1 LYTHF
6 EVTQNVK
13 LSAHKDTNLDDD
25 YVEVRYRELTPAIHQ
40 IFQLCEAAGFFMLCE
55 KEGATH
61 NVDVND
67 VLYIEWVDN
76 KCCVYTKDD
85 VYVVAASL
93 SQLEETL
100 RKRHFI
106 RASKMCLINIYKIR
120 AVSNSLHFRLTAQ
133 LINNEVIII
142 SRHYRNA
149 MLAAINDLAMEV
161 SP

>member
-1 LYTHF
+1 M
-6 EVTQNVK
+6 K
-13 LSAHKDTNLDDD
+13 LTAHKDANLDDD
-25 YVEVRYRELTPAIHQ
+25 YVEVRYRELTPVIHQ
-40 IFQLCEAAGFFMLCE
+40 ILQLCEAAGFVLLCE

-85 VYVVAASL
+85 VYVVATSL

-100 RKRHFI
+100 RKHHFI
-106 RASKMCLINIYKIR
+106 RASKMCLVNIYKIR
-120 AVSNSLHFRLTAQ
+120 AVSNSLHFRLTAE
-133 LINNEVIII
+133 LINNEVIVI
-142 SRHYRNA
+142 SRHYRSA
-149 MLAAINDLAMEV
+149 MLRAINDLAMEV